1 MDKKRLLKIACIL
14 VSGVALLASCA
25 KSADVEVHAVDEETD
40 SEKWLEYSALL
51 ADILVDISSKPTTAQ
66 SVALGIQYMIAVTES
81 VNTADD
87 ATLYNRCASIMY
99 CYDFQ
104 SSVGQTT
111 YHVNNL
117 VGSPYKRYESSDGIV
132 THTFDTYP
140 NGTSVQ
146 GIFSASDSTM
156 TVQNNGGNF
165 SIIGNPQYR
174 MYWTAPFNQT
184 GGTLPFT
191 ITTSGTV
198 TKLEDHLAGSSVLG
212 LSLGAVLG
220 GSITTQPSEPST
232 TYHLPKA
239 TTGQTTNDFLPII
252 YQFYEDEFEVPFA
265 YNFPD
270 ALPDGLILPDG
281 SLTGG
286 EQDATGDIN
295 INVEV
300 EFPTYN
306 VPDYP
311 EPDTFPLETIPDITE
326 HETSEISEDAFLG
339 FDFWWNCTII
349 LLSLFD
355 VWDLVIL
362 ILWVGL
368 ICFLLWR

>member
-1 MDKKRLLKIACIL
+1 MNKKKLLKISCIL

-25 KSADVEVHAVDEETD
+25 KSADVEVHAVDEESDT
-40 SEKWLEYSALL
+40 EKWLEYSALL

-87 ATLYNRCASIMY
+87 ATLYNNCASIMY
-99 CYDFQ
+99 CYDFEN
-104 SSVGQTT
+104 SAGKTT

-117 VGSPYKRYESSDGIV
+117 VGSPYKIYESSDGIV

-140 NGTSVQ
+140 DGGSVQ
-146 GIFSASDSTM
+146 GIFDATSSTM
-156 TVQNNGGNF
+156 TVQNNGGTF
-165 SIIGNPQYR
+165 SIVGNPQYEQ
-174 MYWTAPFNQT
+174 YWSAPYNES
-184 GGTLPFT
+184 GGKSPFV

-198 TKLEDHLAGSSVLG
+198 TKLQGSYSKSSVLG
-212 LSLGAVLG
+212 LSLGAILG
-220 GSITTQPSEPST
+220 GSIATQSSEPST

-239 TTGQTTNDFLPII
+239 TAGQTTNDFLLII
-252 YQFYEDEFEVPFA
+252 YQFYEDEFGIPFA
-265 YNFPD
+265 YDFPE

-311 EPDTFPLETIPDITE
+311 EPETFPLETIPDITE
-326 HETSEISEDAFLG
+326 HETNEISDDAFLG
-339 FDFWWNCTII
+339 FDFWWNCAIM